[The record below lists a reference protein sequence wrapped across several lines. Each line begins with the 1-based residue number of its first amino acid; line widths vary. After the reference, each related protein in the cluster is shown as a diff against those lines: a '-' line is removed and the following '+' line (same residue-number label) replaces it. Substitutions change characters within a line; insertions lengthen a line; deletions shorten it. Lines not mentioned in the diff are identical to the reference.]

1 MTSVSS
7 LMFCLPLNCSFLSLT
22 LGFSQ
27 GFLVAESQNRFNGF
41 HAHSTVRKPL
51 KRFYTIP
58 LSHTRLKPGVNESV
72 RFSQLE
78 IENVL
83 VELLVI
89 LVANQFVKRR
99 ARLHLL
105 EQRFLRA
112 RSEE

>member
-1 MTSVSS
+1 MTSASS
-7 LMFCLPLNCSFLSLT
+7 LIIFLSLNCHSLPLT
-22 LGFSQ
+22 PDFSQ

-51 KRFYTIP
+51 KRFYAIHV
-58 LSHTRLKPGVNESV
+58 SHTRLKPGVNESV

-78 IENVL
+78 IKHVL

-99 ARLHLL
+99 ARLHLF
-105 EQRFLRA
+105 EQRFLR
-112 RSEE
+112 